1 MTTTAP
7 AKEKR
12 TPEVEKGISR
22 WEPAVLDYDCMVL
35 TYGEVS
41 DSDCAPTADKIKELP
56 AATTCIHHWIIQ
68 PALGPTSKG
77 VCKRCGAE
85 KIFQNY
91 WDDDAAL
98 GGTSFLL
105 NYRRVDSIYDRDRDA
120 EFIKDIGAAG
130 EDF

>member
-12 TPEVEKGISR
+12 TPEVEKGFSR
-22 WEPAVLDYDCMVL
+22 WEPAVLDCDWMIL
-35 TYGEVS
+35 AYGELS
-41 DSDCAPTADKIKELP
+41 DSDCAPTPSKPQESP
-56 AATTCIHHWIIQ
+56 AVATCPHHWVIQ

-77 VCKRCGAE
+77 ICKRCGAE
-85 KIFQNY
+85 KTFQNY

-105 NYRRVDSIYDRDRDA
+105 NYRRLDSIYDRDRDA
-120 EFIKDIGAAG
+120 EFVKDLGPGG
-130 EDF
+130 EDY